1 MKRTILLITLP
12 LIVFACSKQTQ
23 YDISGNIKNMNKVPV
38 TLQKTQDGEWSTVDS
53 AQVEF
58 GEFSFQGKLKHPQM
72 MRLVVGQN
80 QGKIK
85 FFAEN
90 ADISIKAKKDS
101 LSSAQV
107 KGSQVHRKYK
117 DFQGQLKDFNHKLE
131 KARQAYQKAHKKED
145 EKAMEQAG
153 KRYRKISEDRRA
165 FVKEY
170 VGKNGDSYLAPYLT
184 RKYLLPYMEY
194 PELDSIYKTFAT
206 KVKQTSYGKAL
217 NERRNTLE
225 RTQVGKKF
233 IDFTLPDTSGTPVSF
248 SDHVGDGYVLL
259 DFWAAWC
266 GPCRR
271 ENPNLVDAY
280 QKYHDKGFEIFGVSF
295 DKSKK
300 AWLKAIDKDNITWPQ
315 VSDLEYWDNKAG
327 EKYGIRSIPSN
338 FLIDED
344 GKIVEK
350 NLRGEELDKKLQEI
364 YGEES

>member
-184 RKYLLPYMEY
+184 RKYLMTFLKYKQ
-194 PELDSIYKTFAT
+194 LDSLYSNFTP
-206 KVKQTSYGKAL
+206 KVKKTKYARSLK
-217 NERRNTLE
+217 ERRDVLK
-225 RTQVGKKF
+225 RTQIGKEY
-233 IDFTLPDTSGTPVSF
+233 IDFTLPDTSGQAVSL

-266 GPCRR
+266 GPCRK

-280 QKYHDKGFEIFGVSF
+280 QKYHDQGFEIVGVSL

-300 AWLKAIDKDNITWPQ
+300 AWVNAIHQDNITWPQ
-315 VSDLEYWDNKAG
+315 VSDLQYWDNKASN
-327 EKYGIRSIPSN
+327 KYGIVSIPSN
-338 FLIDED
+338 FLINKE
-344 GKIVEK
+344 GKIVDK
-350 NLRGEELDKKLQEI
+350 NLRGEKLEEKLKEI
-364 YGEES
+364 YASQ